1 MPMFELGWPWLL
13 LALPL
18 PWLARRFLPPV
29 QAVSRGALRVPD
41 IQDFKALSG
50 SPSLALGRHQQRWL
64 LLAGWCL
71 LVLAAANP
79 RWLGAPLGVA
89 NTGRDLMLAIDLSES
104 MEVEDFILQGESVD
118 RLTATKAVAR
128 EFVARRAGDRIGLL
142 LFGEQAYLNV
152 PLTFDRATVVQ
163 LLDETAIGMAGRST
177 AIGDAL
183 GLAVKR
189 LREQHATHKVVIL
202 MTDGANTSGQLHP
215 LRAAE
220 LAAAAG
226 LKVYTIGIGADEMLV
241 KQLFG
246 SIRVNP
252 STDLD
257 EVTMKGIA
265 KATGGRYFR
274 ARDVAALEAIYSE
287 LDKLEPTERGEQHFR
302 PIQAL
307 FPWPLG
313 LALVCAAAATWRFL
327 RSAA

>member
-1 MPMFELGWPWLL
+1 MFEFGWPWLL

-18 PWLARRFLPPV
+18 PWLARRWLPSLP
-29 QAVSRGALRVPD
+29 AAARGALRVPD
-41 IQDFKALSG
+41 VQEFRALPTG
-50 SPSLALGRHQQRWL
+50 TALAETRNGHRWL
-64 LLAGWCL
+64 MFMAWGL
-71 LVLAAANP
+71 LVFAAADP
-79 RWLGAPLGVA
+79 RWLGEPLGVA

-104 MEVEDFILQGESVD
+104 MEVEDFVLNGENVD
-118 RLTATKAVAR
+118 RLVATKAVAR
-128 EFVARRAGDRIGLL
+128 EFIRRREGDRIGLL

-152 PLTFDRATVVQ
+152 PLTYDLATVAQ
-163 LLDETAIGMAGRST
+163 LLEETAIGLAGRST

-189 LREQHATHKVVIL
+189 LREQHAEHKVVIL
-202 MTDGANTSGQLHP
+202 MTDGANTAGQLEP

-246 SIRVNP
+246 TIRVNP

-257 EVTMKGIA
+257 EETMKGIA

-274 ARDVAALEAIYSE
+274 ARDVAELEKIYGE
-287 LDKLEPTERGEQHFR
+287 LDQLEPTERGTQHFR
-302 PIQAL
+302 PVQAL

-313 LALVCAAAATWRFL
+313 LALLLAAAVTWRFL
-327 RSAA
+327 RGTA